1 MEVGGGETGRFER
14 GPMDQLLGSVAES
27 TTGRGVREKKSW
39 DDVLLWPESSQ
50 ARGIE
55 GVETL

>member
-1 MEVGGGETGRFER
+1 MCWEPKIER

-27 TTGRGVREKKSW
+27 MTGKGVREKESW

-50 ARGIE
+50 GRGTG
-55 GVETL
+55 GVQTR